1 MAPDDWRRDQR
12 GNELWDIIDTVSA
25 VEEIEIA
32 HLKDMCERY
41 DIGTKRFIET
51 WVDLCDAAHE
61 IVDKAEEKLF

>member
-1 MAPDDWRRDQR
+1 MAPDDWRLDQR
-12 GNELWDIIDTVSA
+12 RDELWDIIDTVSA

-32 HLKDMCERY
+32 HLKEACEAHG
-41 DIGTKRFIET
+41 ISSKRFIET

>member
-1 MAPDDWRRDQR
+1 
-12 GNELWDIIDTVSA
+12 

-32 HLKDMCERY
+32 ELKDMCERY